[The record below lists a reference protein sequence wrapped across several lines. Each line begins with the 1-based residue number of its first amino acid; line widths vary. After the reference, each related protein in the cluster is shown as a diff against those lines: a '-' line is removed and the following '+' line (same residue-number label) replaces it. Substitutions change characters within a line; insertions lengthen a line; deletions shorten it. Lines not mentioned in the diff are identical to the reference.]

1 MESHLLR
8 EKLNLFVMSSE
19 VDILN
24 PATGAKATLLLHRE
38 GGFMA

>member
-1 MESHLLR
+1 MASHLLR
-8 EKLNLFVMSSE
+8 KKLNLFVTSSE

-24 PATGAKATLLLHRE
+24 PATGADTMLLLRWE